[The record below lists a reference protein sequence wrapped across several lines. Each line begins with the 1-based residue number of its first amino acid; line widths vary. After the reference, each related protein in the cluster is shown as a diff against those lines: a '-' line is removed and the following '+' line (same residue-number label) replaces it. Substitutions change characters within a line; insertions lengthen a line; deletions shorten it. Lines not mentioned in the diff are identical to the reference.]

1 MSERGKRLLE
11 TAVAAV
17 LIALFAFVSVGT
29 LAIPVLLAI
38 RFSWWWVF
46 SYPVLFIGMVIIARR
61 NNKK

>member
-1 MSERGKRLLE
+1 M
-11 TAVAAV
+11 

-46 SYPVLFIGMVIIARR
+46 SYPVLALFMVIIARQ

>member
-11 TAVAAV
+11 TAFAV
-17 LIALFAFVSVGT
+17 ILIALFAFVSAGT

-61 NNKK
+61 SNKK